1 MEDGARDDSPAA
13 AAVEEDGRSCRLA
26 AEDGREDKGR
36 HLCQRRGRWRELE
49 EEEEEEEEVDED
61 EVVDDR
67 LLVGIED
74 GFDDWDLVDNWVRR
88 MTRLRLVAAGKQVEL
103 QKAAR
108 FRRGEWAQRVR
119 RFHHVHRPAIESSRP
134 YMELNGAMT
143 FAV

>member
-1 MEDGARDDSPAA
+1 M
-13 AAVEEDGRSCRLA
+13 
-26 AEDGREDKGR
+26 
-36 HLCQRRGRWRELE
+36 
-49 EEEEEEEEVDED
+49 D